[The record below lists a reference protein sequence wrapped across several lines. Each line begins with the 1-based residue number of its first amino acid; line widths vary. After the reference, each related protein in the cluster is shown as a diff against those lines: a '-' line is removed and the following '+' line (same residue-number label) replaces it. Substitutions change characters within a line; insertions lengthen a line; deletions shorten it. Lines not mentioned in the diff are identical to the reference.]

1 MLQGIF
7 IPSYAE
13 FLQANVSENLKY
25 YIDPSH
31 DWKLAAGDNVKEL
44 DFEQPDLSGMM
55 EFAESKKAVDDFYAA
70 KILFEAYRGVLTPLL
85 AAQSHFWQYLSH
97 VVLYPYMR
105 KRWPEIDNPDCRAS
119 YISEHWFYEQGL
131 IRNWLEGMYWS
142 VHNTVIENEDG
153 TLDYKYT
160 RLLFSIQK
168 LRDRGIAAATYI
180 FSNPIL
186 VRGIL
191 DFYFDELDKAEKGEE
206 TVFDKYFEYRTD
218 KCIQLINKLG
228 GVVELSMLTS
238 EDIYNF
244 LEENRDVIKSVG
256 DRKKEKKLR
265 DEAQA
270 AFENASPDSPV
281 QGTSKK
287 SKHKKSKHR
296 RR

>member
-1 MLQGIF
+1 MKQGIF
-7 IPSYAE
+7 LPSYAE
-13 FLQANVSENLKY
+13 FLQANIAENLPKY
-25 YIDPSH
+25 TDPSF
-31 DWKLAAGDNVKEL
+31 DWRQAAGDFIQER

-70 KILFEAYRGVLTPLL
+70 KILYEAYRGILTPLL
-85 AAQSHFWQYLSH
+85 AAQSHFWLYLSH

-105 KRWPEIDNPDCRAS
+105 KRWPEINNPDCPAS
-119 YISEHWFYEQGL
+119 YIAEHWFYGQGL
-131 IRNWLEGMYWS
+131 IRNWLEGLYWS
-142 VHNTVIENEDG
+142 VHNTVIVNEDG

-160 RLLFSIQK
+160 KLIFSIQK

-180 FSNPIL
+180 FSNPVL

-191 DFYFDELDKAEKGEE
+191 DFYFDELEKAEKGED

-228 GVVELSMLTS
+228 GVVELSMLS
-238 EDIYNF
+238 SKDIYNF
-244 LEENRDVIKSVG
+244 LEENRDIIKSVG

-270 AFENASPDSPV
+270 ASNTASAST
-281 QGTSKK
+281 QQTQSSNKH
-287 SKHKKSKHR
+287 KHKKHKHKR
-296 RR
+296 R